1 MQVQLRPE
9 TEGKVEGKRTQ
20 AHQWNTADTITSV
33 RIAASLVLLFFSLD
47 YTWFLIIYTITGLT
61 DALDG
66 WLARRTGTASEF
78 GARLDSIAD
87 LLFYGGLSACT
98 CRVGVGAADPSVL
111 SGILR

>member
-1 MQVQLRPE
+1 MQVQLRPG

-20 AHQWNTADTITSV
+20 AHQWNTDDTITSV
-33 RIAASLVLLFFSLD
+33 RIAASLVLLFFSME

-66 WLARRTGTASEF
+66 CLARRTGTASEF

-87 LLFYGGLSACT
+87 LLFYGGLSACP
-98 CRVGVGAADPSVL
+98 CRVGGGAADPSAL
-111 SGILR
+111 SRILC

>member
-9 TEGKVEGKRTQ
+9 TEGKVKGKRTQ

-66 WLARRTGTASEF
+66 WQEGQGQPA
-78 GARLDSIAD
+78 I
-87 LLFYGGLSACT
+87 SAHGWT
-98 CRVGVGAADPSVL
+98 VL
-111 SGILR
+111 RICCFTVLPCSG